1 MPQSQ
6 SQKTVNNFVKGLITE
21 AGELTFPEGASVDEL
36 NCDLRRDGSRRRR
49 LAVEVEADNSL
60 STFTV
65 ADTDAVNV
73 GDWLNVNGV
82 ADQEFLVVQKAGTL
96 YFYNKD
102 VAPYSGN
109 QVTGSV
115 DLSPYEFAGSVGA
128 AFAKCQ
134 FASIEGALVVASEA
148 INTIYIEYNGSTFSV
163 TEIDFKVRDFDWQ
176 GDITTYPEKVSSPT
190 DARKYDTANAGWSG
204 DKGSAALTTY
214 LAYDADGDTVADNK
228 YPALTHP
235 WFAGK
240 DASGDF
246 DAAEWEKVFGGTT
259 LTGNGHFILDFFAK
273 DRATASGISGITT
286 EIEASRFKSV
296 ASFGSRIFYA
306 GLQSSKNA
314 GTILFSRVIDTK
326 KEFGECH
333 QRNDPTSEYF
343 SDLLDTDGGVIRIPD
358 AVGIKLLY
366 PYQSSLFVF
375 AENGVWQIN
384 GVDGVFKASQYA
396 LSRVSEIGIQ
406 NPQSFVEAE
415 GVPFWWSRFGIHT
428 LAFDQVTGQGK
439 EQNITL
445 PTIQTFWDNIDLEA
459 KTKVVSVYDS
469 INKKI
474 YWMYPDVGET
484 VESKL
489 NNILILDLA
498 LQAFIPW
505 RIEDEATNTDC
516 IVGVSFFSG
525 YGSADQALDV
535 WTAGGDDVVTS
546 GGDDVVSTQ
555 SSLVVTGDP
564 AVILIIRD
572 GATNKLTMG
581 AFTGKSFL
589 DWGTANYTSYAET
602 GYDFVG
608 DLTLKKNA
616 PYITIYCRSTE
627 EGWTGSEETGWELVR
642 PSSLLVST
650 AWDFKK
656 TFGQSQQVYRLK
668 YPLIPES
675 TTFDYPD
682 SVITTRLKI
691 RGHGRSMRIRYES
704 EEGKDFMLL
713 GWGLVQGRNGRY

>member
-1 MPQSQ
+1 MPQRQ

-49 LAVEVEADNSL
+49 LAVEVEVDNSL

-65 ADTDAVNV
+65 SDNDLVNV
-73 GDWLNVNGV
+73 GQWLNVSGV

-96 YFYNKD
+96 YFYNKNA
-102 VAPYSGN
+102 APYSGN
-109 QVTGSV
+109 QVAGSV
-115 DLSPYEFAGSVGA
+115 SLSPYEFAGSIGA

-148 INTIYIEYNGSTFSV
+148 IETIYIEYDGSTFSV
-163 TEIDFKVRDFDWQ
+163 TSIDFKVRDFDWQ
-176 GDITTYPEKVSSPT
+176 GDITTYSEKVSSPT
-190 DARKYDTANAGWSG
+190 TARKYDTANAGWAG

-240 DASGDF
+240 DADGDF

-273 DRATASGISGITT
+273 DRSAASGISGITT
-286 EIEASRFKSV
+286 ELEESRFKSV

-306 GLQSSKNA
+306 GLQSSKNT

-375 AENGVWQIN
+375 AENGVWQIQ

-396 LSRVSEIGIQ
+396 LSRVSEVGIQ

-445 PTIQTFWDNIDLEA
+445 PTIQTFWDDIDLEA
-459 KTKVVSVYDS
+459 KTKVVSVYDR

-505 RIEDEATNTDC
+505 RVEDEATSTDS

-525 YGSADQALDV
+525 YGSADQAIDV

-589 DWGTANYTSYAET
+589 DWGTTNYTSFAET

-642 PSSLLVST
+642 PSGLLVST

-656 TFGQSQQVYRLK
+656 AFGQAQQVYRLK

-675 TTFDYPD
+675 TEFDYPD

-691 RGHGRSMRIRYES
+691 RGHGRSMRIRYEG

>member
-21 AGELTFPEGASVDEL
+21 AGELTFPDGASVDEL

-49 LAVEVEADNSL
+49 LAVEVEANNSL

-65 ADTDAVNV
+65 PDTSVVNT
-73 GDWLNVNGV
+73 GDWLNVNGI
-82 ADQEFLVVQKAGTL
+82 ADKEFLVVQKGNRL
-96 YFYNKD
+96 FFYNKD
-102 VAPYSGN
+102 EAPYSGN
-109 QVTGSV
+109 QVVGEIL
-115 DLSPYEFAGSVGA
+115 LSSYEFAGSVGA

-134 FASIEGALVVASEA
+134 FASLEGVLVVASEA
-148 INTIYIEYNGSTFSV
+148 INTIYVEYDGSTF
-163 TEIDFKVRDFDWQ
+163 TATQINFKVRDFDWQ
-176 GDITTYPEKVSSPT
+176 GDIEDYSEGKAVPVPIE
-190 DARKYDTANAGWSG
+190 RQYDTYNAGWDG
-204 DKGSAALTTY
+204 GKGTTARNVY
-214 LAYDADGDTVADNK
+214 FGTTSEF
-228 YPALTHP
+228 PPLTHP
-235 WFAGK
+235 WFSGK
-240 DASGDF
+240 DASGVF
-246 DAAEWEKVFGGTT
+246 SPSEWAKVFGGTS
-259 LTGNGHFILDFFAK
+259 LTGNGHYILDFFVK
-273 DRATASGISGITT
+273 DRNAASGLTGLTT
-286 EIEASRFKSV
+286 EIESSRFKSV
-296 ASFGSRIFYA
+296 TAFASRIFYA

-358 AVGIKLLY
+358 AIGIKLLY
-366 PYQSSLFVF
+366 AYQSSLFVF
-375 AENGVWQIN
+375 AENGVWKIE

-396 LSRVSEIGIQ
+396 VSRVSEIGIQ

-428 LAFDQVTGQGK
+428 LSFDQVSGQAK

-445 PTIQTFWDNIDLEA
+445 PTIQTFWDDIDLEA
-459 KTKVVSVYDS
+459 KTKVVSLYDS

-474 YWMYPDVGET
+474 YWMYPDAGET

-489 NNILILDLA
+489 NNILILDLT

-505 RIEDEATNTDC
+505 RVEDEETNTNC
-516 IVGVSFFSG
+516 VVGMAFFSG

-535 WTAGGDDVVTS
+535 WTADGYDVVTS
-546 GGDDVVSTQ
+546 GGDDVISTQ
-555 SSLVVTGDP
+555 PSLVVTGDP
-564 AVILIIRD
+564 AVVLLIRD
-572 GATNKLTMG
+572 GDTNKLTFG
-581 AFTGKSFL
+581 AFTGRSFL
-589 DWGTANYTSYAET
+589 DWGSVNYTSYAET

-616 PYITIYCRSTE
+616 PYLTVYCRSTE

-656 TFGQSQQVYRLK
+656 TFSQSQQVYRLK
-668 YPLIPES
+668 YPIIPDS

-682 SVITTRLKI
+682 SVITTRLKT

-704 EEGKDFMLL
+704 EEGKDFILL